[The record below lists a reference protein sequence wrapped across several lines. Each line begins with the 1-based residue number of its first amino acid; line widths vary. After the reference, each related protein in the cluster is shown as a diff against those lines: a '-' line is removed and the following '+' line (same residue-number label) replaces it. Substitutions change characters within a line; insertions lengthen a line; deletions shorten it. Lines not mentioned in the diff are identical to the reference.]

1 MGANKKFNFVK
12 ANKPKKY
19 EFLAASPER
28 RDDGSKLQ
36 AAFYMSR
43 NYSLRWACVCVCE
56 CANIKNISGKGGG
69 WNWDEYPGSPA
80 SWQPGSPA
88 SRNPGRRKTDSAVVP
103 VVAGII
109 LRHLSQS
116 WHGRMTGCR
125 PAAWIGPGAG
135 RGQDADAL
143 ATAVL
148 EKLEVLFAHIHVH
161 TPIYFNT
168 IWNFFAWPCLASN
181 QRVGRR

>member
-80 SWQPGSPA
+80 SWQPGIPESWQKEDRQCCRSRCRWHHFTSFITIMTWQDDRLQA
-88 SRNPGRRKTDSAVVP
+88 SSLNWSWRRKRT
-103 VVAGII
+103 GCGCTG
-109 LRHLSQS
+109 
-116 WHGRMTGCR
+116 HGRSGK
-125 PAAWIGPGAG
+125 A
-135 RGQDADAL
+135 RGS
-143 ATAVL
+143 VR
-148 EKLEVLFAHIHVH
+148 AHPCTH
-161 TPIYFNT
+161 TYIF
-168 IWNFFAWPCLASN
+168 
-181 QRVGRR
+181 